1 MKKKIIFIG
10 ILLLIVSLVGFL
22 VLKVLYKKAERN
34 VATENAIRIDPSN
47 FAALFKNFEDSANK
61 IYINK
66 TIELTGIATSVTNN
80 QTSQTD
86 ITVKI
91 NDSLPFINCTIDG
104 LYKSINQLDTV
115 TIKGICTGL
124 LTTINLKNC
133 IVVVSKKYSGTLYP
147 LETEKKAVQQSDT
160 TKNKKTLSPVVEPTE
175 YFKTQ
180 KAQITF
186 DAGSGLE
193 DIKAINNAVEAT
205 IDIIGNVRFKLA
217 MLQFKFADAL
227 MEEHFNEEY
236 VESSKFPIANFAG
249 KIINTNEVTLGKDG
263 TYNATIKGLLT
274 IHGKT
279 KETQTTALLIVKN
292 QTIKATATIKIILA
306 DFNVKSAAA
315 DEAEL
320 KITATF

>member
-236 VESSKFPIANFAG
+236 VESSKFPIG

-315 DEAEL
+315 EEAEL